1 MINKIARVLKALA
14 LSIIGFIVLV
24 TVACSIQ
31 IFIWLIPAAILIGV
45 VWLLLQNTEINK
57 P

>member
-1 MINKIARVLKALA
+1 MVNKVARVLKALA

-24 TVACSIQ
+24 IVACGIQ

-45 VWLLLQNTEINK
+45 VWLLLQNTETNK